1 MKQRLSL
8 LALLLLGLSSLP
20 TSAIACG
27 SNPIRVGFFEF
38 PPFYSETETG
48 DAEGILIDE
57 LDRVMTKLGCRW
69 QGRFDPTG
77 KLLERHINGETDL
90 LMLIQH
96 PLLLERARYSLNPVG
111 NLQLN
116 SYWIGDKPPVSS
128 LKDLQGK
135 RVIVIRG
142 YGYGGLFR
150 QLSDPANQIKLQMA
164 KDHRHAFELL
174 SQQQGD
180 YMLGYR
186 RPAEAALLE
195 APVDQLGVQNVK
207 DWDIYFVLSPKYT
220 DQDLIRRL
228 DEVLADR

>member
-1 MKQRLSL
+1 MKHRLPIF
-8 LALLLLGLSSLP
+8 ALLLLGLHSLQV
-20 TSAIACG
+20 SATDC
-27 SNPIRVGFFEF
+27 SDTPIRVGFFEF

-48 DAEGILIDE
+48 AAEGILIDE
-57 LDRVMTKLGCRW
+57 LDRVMAKLGCRW

-77 KLLERHINGETDL
+77 KLLERNINGETDL

-96 PLLLERARYSLNPVG
+96 PLLLERARYSINPVG

-116 SYWIGDKPPVSS
+116 SYWIGDKPAVSNIEE
-128 LKDLQGK
+128 LRGK
-135 RVIVIRG
+135 KVVVIRG

-164 KDHRHAFELL
+164 KDHLQAFEML

-186 RPAEAALLE
+186 RPAETALRQ
-195 APVDQLGVQNVK
+195 APINGLGVQNVK

-220 DQDLIRRL
+220 DQALIQRL